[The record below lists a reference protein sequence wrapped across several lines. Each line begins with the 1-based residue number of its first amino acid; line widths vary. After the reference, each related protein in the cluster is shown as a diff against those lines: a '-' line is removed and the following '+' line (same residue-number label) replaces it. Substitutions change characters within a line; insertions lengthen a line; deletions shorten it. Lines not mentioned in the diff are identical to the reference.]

1 MRIPLKQKATLNKN
15 VLEQY
20 VLKQDEDGEEKY
32 IVFESKPV
40 RIFARNSENGKL
52 YEAPY
57 LTFVLNTTDGIF
69 DFDNTDVGESEC
81 TRDNLCNVITDKIWV
96 DLRATCANGF
106 TDKSACISQP
116 EYSDTDSCTA
126 SPIDSVNQAKD
137 ISFFFAW
144 AGTDSDKDYMV
155 SER

>member
-1 MRIPLKQKATLNKN
+1 MLT
-15 VLEQY
+15 
-20 VLKQDEDGEEKY
+20 QDENGEEKY
-32 IVFESKPV
+32 IIFESKPV
-40 RIFARNSENGKL
+40 RIFTHNSDSGKW
-52 YEAPY
+52 YETPY

-69 DFDNTDVGESEC
+69 DFNETIVNGPAC
-81 TRDNLCNVITDKIWV
+81 TITAPCSVVTDKIWV
-96 DLRATCANGF
+96 DLRATCASGF
-106 TDKSACISQP
+106 TDKSACIAQP

-126 SPIDSVNQAKD
+126 SPIDTVNQARD